1 MMAVFASDTSS
12 GVSQLINDVQRGAQ
26 VASEVWGCSSANL
39 LLVEG
44 SLALQPLQLHQHF
57 CCQCLR
63 VGDTVGLLSAQGP
76 AVASLGAVP
85 GRKPAN
91 TKGRGEALPAGLL
104 APVWAAPPLSSA
116 LVLLC
121 AYRTK
126 LRARA
131 TSGVFLVSPFLGH
144 RLPAALELP
153 FLLLGGLRGPS
164 PVEAGACQ
172 VVGLLDTFLAFKAAL
187 TVEALSA
194 DQGPAVGFQLRGAL
208 RPVPA
213 AGPRVGTAAGL
224 RGPRALPLLVAGLL
238 EPSRPACCAC
248 LLCPNASGAWLPQP
262 PWPPCHRPHPPLA
275 PGAQSCLHQGAA
287 GGVWPLSP
295 QRRPRRAG

>member
-1 MMAVFASDTSS
+1 MARAFSTTDSAAGGGQGG
-12 GVSQLINDVQRGAQ
+12 GVRS
-26 VASEVWGCSSANL
+26 
-39 LLVEG
+39 
-44 SLALQPLQLHQHF
+44 P
-57 CCQCLR
+57 
-63 VGDTVGLLSAQGP
+63 P
-76 AVASLGAVP
+76 P
-85 GRKPAN
+85 GRPAS

-131 TSGVFLVSPFLGH
+131 HSGVFLVSPFLGH

-208 RPVPA
+208 HPVPA
-213 AGPRVGTAAGL
+213 AAALGFLGLLGLHATDLTRRLLPVLSLASTKVLRVVCGHFPRRDVLAAQS
-224 RGPRALPLLVAGLL
+224 PYAPAAFSCKALSEEVDILHKPGGCGAAVAGSGLSPPCQTPVPLGPGCIPNGLL
-238 EPSRPACCAC
+238 RRRP
-248 LLCPNASGAWLPQP
+248 LCPASTHHSSLDTD
-262 PWPPCHRPHPPLA
+262 
-275 PGAQSCLHQGAA
+275 
-287 GGVWPLSP
+287 
-295 QRRPRRAG
+295 